1 MVGKSQVFRGHAV
14 MMSVLTCLM
23 KCLHAVK
30 GRDLMALSVLCRV
43 QKNVIPSV
51 SKKLKFTGR
60 KFGVGLFFFCSTV
73 ENFA

>member
-1 MVGKSQVFRGHAV
+1 MV
-14 MMSVLTCLM
+14 SVLTCLM

-51 SKKLKFTGR
+51 SKKLKFTG
-60 KFGVGLFFFCSTV
+60 
-73 ENFA
+73 